1 MLPIQGAQV
10 WSLVRELWSHMPRGA
25 AYSQKK
31 KKLFRHFHSKIKL
44 QKQLHLLLFLIYF
57 PSPLTQIRPSNPPLN
72 THTLMHARTHTH
84 THTLI
89 GLFPDPISSIF
100 QFYLFIHRI
109 WTRPSKQLG
118 APTPRDKARTISQS
132 TGWRG
137 RARRDGHRPAK

>member
-1 MLPIQGAQV
+1 MKCFKVKSNRNPEMIFIIMMI
-10 WSLVRELWSHMPRGA
+10 SI
-25 AYSQKK
+25 
-31 KKLFRHFHSKIKL
+31 HFHSKIKL

-72 THTLMHARTHTH
+72 THTLMHARAHTHTH

-109 WTRPSKQLG
+109 LTRPSKQLG